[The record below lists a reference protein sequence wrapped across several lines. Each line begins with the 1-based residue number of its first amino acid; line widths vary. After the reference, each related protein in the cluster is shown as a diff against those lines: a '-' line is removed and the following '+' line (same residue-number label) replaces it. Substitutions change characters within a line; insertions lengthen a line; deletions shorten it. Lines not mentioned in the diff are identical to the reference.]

1 MQPNAT
7 GSHSAV
13 ADGSSLHSALF
24 SLGYSDLEDRHLQN
38 HVMAGFPLP
47 PSLGEDM
54 ISFSRGQVSSRV
66 GDELWSSQPAGKDG
80 VSSSIHDM
88 EGLTSS
94 RVVRPSPY
102 PFEPPITVVDST
114 FEGTGYSYEGQPFDA
129 STRWGSEL
137 QQSLI
142 MNEWILTEQERLE
155 AINPGPSRFSK
166 ELSLSLASSHPCVV
180 SIQEQGSEL
189 SCSGVT
195 SHPLPKR
202 HVGSDNTSCSSSS
215 LSLNLSPSKSLL
227 SGSRFF
233 QAMQEILAEFACY
246 ALENLDQ
253 TRGASTN
260 GLDSDHRLVFYGKE
274 AEHKKKHLLSL
285 LQVVDDQYNQC
296 LDEIHTIV
304 SAFHVVTELDPNL
317 HARFALPAI
326 SLMYRNLRERI
337 SSHIL
342 AMGAHH
348 SEGDN
353 TREESSFETSFIQQ
367 QWALQ
372 QLKKRDHQLWR
383 PQRGLPERSVSVLR
397 AWMFQNFLH
406 PYPKDAEKHLL
417 ALKSGLTRSQVSNWF
432 INARVRLWKPM
443 IEEMYAEMNRRKAR
457 RDEEE
462 SNGSHRN
469 HLSRR
474 FTVD

>member
-24 SLGYSDLEDRHLQN
+24 SLGYSDLVDRHLQN

-54 ISFSRGQVSSRV
+54 ISFTRGQVSSRV

-88 EGLTSS
+88 EGLTSP

-102 PFEPPITVVDST
+102 PFEPHKTVVDST
-114 FEGTGYSYEGQPFDA
+114 FEGNGGPGYSYEGLPFDA

-142 MNEWILTEQERLE
+142 MNEWILTGQERLE

-166 ELSLSLASSHPCVV
+166 EPSLSLASSHPCVV

-215 LSLNLSPSKSLL
+215 LSLSFSPSKSLL

-233 QAMQEILAEFACY
+233 RAMQEILAEFACY

-253 TRGASTN
+253 TTGASTD
-260 GLDSDHRLVFYGKE
+260 GLDSDRRLVFYGKE
-274 AEHKKKHLLSL
+274 AEHKRKHLLSL
-285 LQVVDDQYNQC
+285 LQVVVFLNC
-296 LDEIHTIV
+296 FLDLFFMV
-304 SAFHVVTELDPNL
+304 
-317 HARFALPAI
+317 
-326 SLMYRNLRERI
+326 
-337 SSHIL
+337 
-342 AMGAHH
+342 
-348 SEGDN
+348 
-353 TREESSFETSFIQQ
+353 
-367 QWALQ
+367 
-372 QLKKRDHQLWR
+372 
-383 PQRGLPERSVSVLR
+383 
-397 AWMFQNFLH
+397 
-406 PYPKDAEKHLL
+406 
-417 ALKSGLTRSQVSNWF
+417 
-432 INARVRLWKPM
+432 
-443 IEEMYAEMNRRKAR
+443 
-457 RDEEE
+457 
-462 SNGSHRN
+462 
-469 HLSRR
+469 
-474 FTVD
+474 